1 MSWKTKLFGTRIE
14 GKALVGLLTALGE
27 DAEVELKGTFE
38 GCEPRRVHGR
48 YKITPQ
54 EKGLHVC
61 LYVFKRDFNKGRLL
75 DPSAQMS
82 EMLREVAGV
91 IPKRVTHQENKN
103 YEGMISYK

>member
-1 MSWKTKLFGTRIE
+1 MEIS
-14 GKALVGLLTALGE
+14 
-27 DAEVELKGTFE
+27 
-38 GCEPRRVHGR
+38 C
-48 YKITPQ
+48 Q
-54 EKGLHVC
+54 ENGLHVC